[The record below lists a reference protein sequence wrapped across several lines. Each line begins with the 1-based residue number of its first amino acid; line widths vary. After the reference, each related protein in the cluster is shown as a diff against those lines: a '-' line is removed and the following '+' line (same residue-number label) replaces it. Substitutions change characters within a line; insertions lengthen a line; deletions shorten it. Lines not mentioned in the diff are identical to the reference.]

1 MSFTVNTVETAP
13 EESKEILQG
22 YIDTMGFVPNLIGVL
37 AAAPSAVR
45 AYKAL
50 ASEFQQSSFNADE
63 LTVVWQTINHYH
75 SCHYCVPA
83 HAAIANMMKVEPS
96 VTDTIIEGKSFDDA
110 KLETLRVTT
119 LAIVD
124 QRGDLSDEQLADF
137 YAADYGEQQLL
148 EILVGAAQ
156 KLISNYTNR
165 LAKTPVDDLF
175 AKFIK

>member
-1 MSFTVNTVETAP
+1 MGFTIHTVETAP
-13 EESKEILQG
+13 EASKDVLQG
-22 YIDTMGFVPNLIGVL
+22 YLDTMGFVPNLIGVL
-37 AAAPSAVR
+37 AAAPSAVQ

-50 ASEFQQSSFNADE
+50 ASEFQSSSLSAEE

-83 HAAIANMMKVEPS
+83 HAAIANMLKVDAS
-96 VTDTIIEGKSFDDA
+96 VTDTIVNDQPFDDR
-110 KLETLRVTT
+110 KLEALRVTT

-124 QRGDLSDEQLADF
+124 QRGQLSDDQLAVF
-137 YAADYGEQQLL
+137 FSEGYSEQQLL

-156 KLISNYTNR
+156 KIISNYTNR
-165 LAKTPVDDLF
+165 LAKTPVDEVF